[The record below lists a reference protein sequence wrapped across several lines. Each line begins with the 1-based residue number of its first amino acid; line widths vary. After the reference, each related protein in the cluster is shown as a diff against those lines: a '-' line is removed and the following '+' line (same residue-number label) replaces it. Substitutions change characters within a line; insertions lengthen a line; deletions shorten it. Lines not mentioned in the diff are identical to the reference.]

1 MTKEKVLK
9 IEAIM
14 DKSVNEKDKSAISVS
29 KDAIIETVAEKIL
42 SQENSVNVLD
52 GNKNIVGSV
61 KPSKIIQTV
70 FRTSK
75 EKL

>member
-1 MTKEKVLK
+1 
-9 IEAIM
+9 M
-14 DKSVNEKDKSAISVS
+14 DKSVNEKDKNMISVS
-29 KDAIIETVAEKIL
+29 KDAIIETVEEKIL

-52 GNKNIVGSV
+52 GNNNIVGSV